1 MADRTVFV
9 CLCTVIQLQYAGEAD
24 QRRDGTVL
32 EEWGTGE
39 WGSRWQDERL
49 TSIPHYHLYHQLLS
63 HLISWIISVSS
74 TINCLVTHRSSISSS
89 KFLSKWFFDIF
100 DISTMKCQLLIF
112 WSITYKESK
121 VQAIFDLNCFSW
133 LEQQYF
139 QDKNHPLKTN
149 LEAQHPLYS
158 NSLSFLPMD
167 LFLPQ
172 HSNNFFEVEHF
183 QQFCKIHKI

>member
-1 MADRTVFV
+1 MAGRTVFV
-9 CLCTVIQLQYAGEAD
+9 SLCTVIQLQYAGEAD

-133 LEQQYF
+133 LVQQYF

-172 HSNNFFEVEHF
+172 RSNNFFEVEHF